1 MIRDEQKMKT
11 RVLTIDDPVMFYL
24 ALSEE
29 YIHARQRGV
38 DLSKSIIRSYLS
50 LGGSIVVNRFE
61 SIFYQSYN
69 FHELG
74 QLIDF
79 LRQIGCLE
87 LARRIERGRGIYYR
101 GRTDLL
107 TLDER
112 DAAGL
117 SGMHLNETESDELQK
132 LEDGMYGSEDS
143 ILGQSAVLFVK
154 HITAVPWSRQ
164 NEVDP
169 LILRGIAG
177 LDLERAI

>member
-1 MIRDEQKMKT
+1 MSRDEQNMKT

-24 ALSEE
+24 ALSQE
-29 YIHARQRGV
+29 YIHADQRGV

-50 LGGSIVVNRFE
+50 LGGRIVANGFE

-79 LRQIGCLE
+79 LRQIGCFE
-87 LARRIERGRGIYYR
+87 LARRIERGRSIYYR

-132 LEDGMYGSEDS
+132 LEDGMYGSGDS
-143 ILGQSAVLFVK
+143 LLAQSDVLFMK
-154 HITAVPWSRQ
+154 HIKTHPELLQ
-164 NEVDP
+164 E
-169 LILRGIAG
+169 I
-177 LDLERAI
+177 EETT